1 MWRLLSETA
10 LQVNNDNVLRLSAA
24 LAYYA
29 IFALAPLLV
38 IVLSVAGSA
47 FGDEA
52 VRGHLDDQL
61 RGLMGAKTAATV
73 QDMVTGAMHPRQSV
87 IATVLG
93 IGMLIFAATSLF
105 AEMQHSLNVIW
116 GSEKQSDHGSSLLRD
131 GIISWL
137 RTRLLSLGMVL
148 VILFLLLVSLV
159 FTGVFSFLASHL
171 KAISSLPVPFWGF
184 IGFVVSFGGEVMLFA
199 LLFKV
204 LPDVKFPWR
213 HVWWGAAT
221 TAALFEAGKWALA
234 WYLGQEAVISSY
246 GAAGSIVLLLLW
258 VYYTAII
265 ILTGAELTQARVQL
279 FQEITAVKCDMAVS
293 APVPAAAAQTAGEEE
308 EAAEDKP
315 AAEQNRQRMILP

>member
-1 MWRLLSETA
+1 VPVWRLLRETA
-10 LQVNNDNVLRLSAA
+10 LQWKNDNILRLSAA

-29 IFALAPLLV
+29 IFALSPVLV
-38 IVLSVAGSA
+38 IVLSLAGSA

-52 VRGHLDDQL
+52 VRGQLDEQL
-61 RGLMGAKTAATV
+61 RGLMGDRAASTV
-73 QDMVTGAMHPRQSV
+73 QDMVASAMHPRKSV

-93 IGMLIFAATSLF
+93 IIMLVFAATSLF

-116 GSEKQSDHGSSLLRD
+116 GAEKQSDPGSSLLRD
-131 GIISWL
+131 GIVSWF

-159 FTGVFSFLASHL
+159 FTGVFAFLASHL
-171 KAISSLPVPFWGF
+171 RAISTLPVALWGLL
-184 IGFVVSFGGEVMLFA
+184 GFVISCGGEVMLFA

-204 LPDVKFPWR
+204 LPDVKFAWR
-213 HVWWGAAT
+213 HVWWGAIT

-234 WYLGQEAVISSY
+234 WYLGQEAVVSSY

-265 ILTGAELTQARVQL
+265 ILTGAELTQVRARLYDEV
-279 FQEITAVKCDMAVS
+279 IVTPK
-293 APVPAAAAQTAGEEE
+293 
-308 EAAEDKP
+308 
-315 AAEQNRQRMILP
+315 

>member
-73 QDMVTGAMHPRQSV
+73 QDMVAGAMQPRKSV
-87 IATVLG
+87 TTAVLG

-116 GSEKQSDHGSSLLRD
+116 GAEKQSDPGISLLRD
-131 GIISWL
+131 GIVSWF

-159 FTGVFSFLASHL
+159 FTSVFSFLASHL
-171 KAISSLPVPFWGF
+171 KAISSLPIQFWG
-184 IGFVVSFGGEVMLFA
+184 IVGFVVSFICEVMLFA

-221 TAALFEAGKWALA
+221 TAGLFEAGKWALA

-265 ILTGAELTQARVQL
+265 ILTGAELTQVRARIYDEV
-279 FQEITAVKCDMAVS
+279 IVTPKS
-293 APVPAAAAQTAGEEE
+293 VP
-308 EAAEDKP
+308 
-315 AAEQNRQRMILP
+315 